1 MLNFCLYIGGLL
13 KEHDVNKGF
22 LKVMIVIIGLQSMA
36 TLPLDCI
43 PLHND
48 AHDQEEVQGIQVDP
62 EHDEGLVDQ
71 AGQQEEDR
79 TTQIELNAPLVDF
92 KIISD
97 NRFVEVIEAIL
108 GFSVVFFV
116 MYKVFWTKNDSNK

>member
-1 MLNFCLYIGGLL
+1 M
-13 KEHDVNKGF
+13 NKGF
-22 LKVMIVIIGLQSMA
+22 LKVMIVIIGLQSMVIM
-36 TLPLDCI
+36 PLDCI